1 MPVSRSLDQKAPNI
15 QPYGQRKVSK
25 ALPKVLFISC
35 TEARLAPQRF
45 VSDPGQLFEI
55 RNIGNIVPPHNPRI
69 ISGDVATIEYAL
81 DLPDLKDV
89 VISGHSGCGAVAALL
104 GQENVSASMRRWL
117 VVGNSRTVS
126 REAVGLRAGMPV
138 DSAACDRAA
147 RAHLLAQLAH
157 LAGYPGLEAGRS
169 NGDLR
174 LRALFHTQ
182 TGTTEIYSPR
192 EDRFVPLGRR
202 SAGVAR

>member
-1 MPVSRSLDQKAPNI
+1 MPVSRSLSHKA
-15 QPYGQRKVSK
+15 QHGQSYGRRKADKV
-25 ALPKVLFISC
+25 LPKVLFISC

-69 ISGDVATIEYAL
+69 ISGDIATIEYGLAL
-81 DLPDLKDV
+81 SNLKDV

-104 GQENVSASMRRWL
+104 GQETVSASVRRWL

-126 REAVGLRAGMPV
+126 REAVGLQAGASV
-138 DSAACDRAA
+138 DSAARDRAA

-169 NGDLR
+169 NGGLR
-174 LRALFHTQ
+174 LRALFDTEA
-182 TGTTEIYSPR
+182 GTTEVYSPR
-192 EDRFVPLGRR
+192 EDRFVPLGRH
-202 SAGVAR
+202 STAAAR